1 MERDFTGT
9 MKAVTGLTT
18 IEITGDGTE
27 KTSAALDLGGCR
39 NGVLLLNIGEMAAAT
54 NVLTVQV
61 TTCDTSDGTFT
72 DVISADHAISVT
84 EKNTLHTTDLEYM
97 ERYVKFQYMVTSG
110 KTALFGATIV
120 GWAAPVRPVP

>member
-9 MKAVTGLTT
+9 MKAVCGLTT
-18 IEITGDGTE
+18 ITIAGDGTE
-27 KTSAALDLGGCR
+27 KLSSALDLGGCR
-39 NGVLLLNIGEMAAAT
+39 NGVLITNIGEMDADAT
-54 NVLTVQV
+54 LTIQV

>member
-9 MKAVTGLTT
+9 MKAVCGLTT
-18 IEITGDGTE
+18 IEITGDGAE
-27 KTSAALDLGGCR
+27 HLSSALDLGGCR
-39 NGVLLLNIGEMAAAT
+39 NGVLLVNVGEMAVAT

-61 TTCDTSDGTFT
+61 TTCDTSDGTFA
-72 DVISADHAISVT
+72 DVLAADEEIDVT
-84 EKNTLHTTDLEYM
+84 EKNTLHTFDLSYM
-97 ERYVKFQYMVTSG
+97 ERYVKFQYKVTNG